1 MFSWQSSARGWSGAD
16 PRFGEVRVFSCQEPE
31 QSGTKGEADDSP
43 GQIAEGK
50 QSSVSDPLRS
60 LRLPSASPHAICLG
74 AILAVPGSGFAY
86 GSAGESRKQLRA
98 LPEVPAVVN
107 LSHVEDRTTADR
119 GPKLAGE
126 GCRTSLGF
134 LSRDKDCAGCDISA
148 SAGSRSPAP
157 GLVVRK
163 AEHLGGIRRPQG

>member
-1 MFSWQSSARGWSGAD
+1 MFSWQCSARGNSGAD

-86 GSAGESRKQLRA
+86 GSAGEPQR
-98 LPEVPAVVN
+98 
-107 LSHVEDRTTADR
+107 
-119 GPKLAGE
+119 
-126 GCRTSLGF
+126 
-134 LSRDKDCAGCDISA
+134 LSRADPPSA
-148 SAGSRSPAP
+148 TSGVRPMAIVWGWQLARSV
-157 GLVVRK
+157 LYS
-163 AEHLGGIRRPQG
+163 